1 MKTSAGYS
9 AITKLID
16 QLDHRAAN
24 LELEAVAKRH
34 ALKDSVKARGIAA
47 AKEARV
53 CRARIQ
59 NLAARLHA

>member
-1 MKTSAGYS
+1 M
-9 AITKLID
+9 D

-59 NLAARLHA
+59 NLAAQLHA